1 MEILSH
7 EFTIKVS
14 VKYNYIYCVAYI
26 VFTSNNVAKL
36 LSCCAYF
43 NWNFW
48 LFNPSSTSKDALYN
62 ILLIQITCI
71 HLMEPFVAS
80 KVRCIIND
88 PRELLL
94 YISILL
100 LWNRPRK
107 EPEISILKVKYFM
120 GIKNNPFLYV
130 KLPIRQ
136 KYF

>member
-14 VKYNYIYCVAYI
+14 VKCNYIYI
-26 VFTSNNVAKL
+26 VLHILYLHRIMLQNY
-36 LSCCAYF
+36 SCCAYL

-62 ILLIQITCI
+62 ILLIQIICI
-71 HLMEPFVAS
+71 SWNHLAS
-80 KVRCIIND
+80 KVRCIFND